1 MKLDVKT
8 CLRAG
13 VTIFLLYLCIHYWP
27 SVARTGRLLLSAA
40 MPLLL
45 GAVMAYLVNILMTF
59 YEHRLFGRAA
69 SGAGLK
75 LKRPLCMALA
85 FATLLIIV
93 VLLLVLVI
101 PELVSCIRVIAAGVP
116 GVVADFTKWCEEQG
130 ILPET
135 IADSLAQ
142 IDWKSRMTDIVKVL
156 TAGVGSAAN
165 AIVNTVTSVVSGFVT
180 FFMALIFSIYLLL
193 GKEKLGRQL
202 QKIMERYLRD
212 GWNKKIRYVVGVVN
226 DCFHRYIVGQCT
238 EAVILGVL
246 CMLGMLLIRL
256 PYATMIGALIG
267 FTALIPVAG
276 AYIGA
281 IVGAFMILTVS
292 PVKALIFLVF
302 IVILQQLEGN
312 LIYPKVVG
320 SSLGLPALW
329 VLAAVTVG
337 GGVLGIP
344 GMLLGVPLSAA
355 VYRLLLLGLA
365 GCGLFGAGKS
375 TTEGRIGDSIRTD
388 FFEFTVNSAYLC
400 SEFEGRAASEGTELL
415 VVDATVKNTFNESIP
430 MSDWDFQ
437 AQWGEDDDDEA
448 YAFPITSDP
457 ETGEE
462 IAAVSE
468 DQLPYE

>member
-27 SVARTGRLLLSAA
+27 SVARTGSLLLSAA

-355 VYRLLLLGLA
+355 VYRL
-365 GCGLFGAGKS
+365 
-375 TTEGRIGDSIRTD
+375 IRND
-388 FFEFTVNSAYLC
+388 VY
-400 SEFEGRAASEGTELL
+400 GTEEK
-415 VVDATVKNTFNESIP
+415 AEKQKAE
-430 MSDWDFQ
+430 
-437 AQWGEDDDDEA
+437 
-448 YAFPITSDP
+448 
-457 ETGEE
+457 
-462 IAAVSE
+462 
-468 DQLPYE
+468 

>member
-13 VTIFLLYLCIHYWP
+13 IAVFVLYLCIHYWP
-27 SVARTGRLLLSAA
+27 AVAGAGSLMISAA
-40 MPLLL
+40 MPLLF

-59 YEHRLFGRAA
+59 YEKRLFMKAKPDVQKKVG
-69 SGAGLK
+69 
-75 LKRPLCMALA
+75 RPLCMVLA
-85 FATLLIIV
+85 FATLLVIV
-93 VLLLVLVI
+93 VFLLVMVI
-101 PELVSCIRVIAAGVP
+101 PELVSCIRVIASGIP
-116 GVVADFTKWCEEQG
+116 GVISEFTKWCEEQG

-142 IDWKSRMTDIVKVL
+142 IDWKNRMTDIMRVL
-156 TAGVGSAAN
+156 TAGVGSAAS
-165 AIVNTVTSVVSGFVT
+165 AIVNTVSSVLSGFVT

-193 GKEKLGRQL
+193 GKEKLGRQFTKL
-202 QKIMERYLRD
+202 AERYLKENVYKRL
-212 GWNKKIRYVVGVVN
+212 WYVVRIVN

-246 CMLGMLLIRL
+246 CMMGMMLIRL

-281 IVGAFMILTVS
+281 IVGAFMILTVA

-344 GMLLGVPLSAA
+344 GMLLGVPLTAA
-355 VYRLLLLGLA
+355 VYRLVRNDVYGI
-365 GCGLFGAGKS
+365 
-375 TTEGRIGDSIRTD
+375 TE
-388 FFEFTVNSAYLC
+388 NS
-400 SEFEGRAASEGTELL
+400 E
-415 VVDATVKNTFNESIP
+415 KNESKEQKP
-430 MSDWDFQ
+430 VEQ
-437 AQWGEDDDDEA
+437 
-448 YAFPITSDP
+448 
-457 ETGEE
+457 
-462 IAAVSE
+462 
-468 DQLPYE
+468 

>member
-355 VYRLLLLGLA
+355 VYRL
-365 GCGLFGAGKS
+365 
-375 TTEGRIGDSIRTD
+375 IRND
-388 FFEFTVNSAYLC
+388 VY
-400 SEFEGRAASEGTELL
+400 GTEEK
-415 VVDATVKNTFNESIP
+415 AEKQKAE
-430 MSDWDFQ
+430 
-437 AQWGEDDDDEA
+437 
-448 YAFPITSDP
+448 
-457 ETGEE
+457 
-462 IAAVSE
+462 
-468 DQLPYE
+468 

>member
-27 SVARTGRLLLSAA
+27 SVARMGSLLLSAA

-238 EAVILGVL
+238 EAVILG
-246 CMLGMLLIRL
+246 MLLIRL

-337 GGVLGIP
+337 GGVVGIP

-355 VYRLLLLGLA
+355 VYRL
-365 GCGLFGAGKS
+365 
-375 TTEGRIGDSIRTD
+375 IRND
-388 FFEFTVNSAYLC
+388 VY
-400 SEFEGRAASEGTELL
+400 GTEEK
-415 VVDATVKNTFNESIP
+415 AEK
-430 MSDWDFQ
+430 Q
-437 AQWGEDDDDEA
+437 EA
-448 YAFPITSDP
+448 
-457 ETGEE
+457 E
-462 IAAVSE
+462 
-468 DQLPYE
+468 

>member
-27 SVARTGRLLLSAA
+27 SVAEMGGLLLSAA

-202 QKIMERYLRD
+202 QKIMERYLKD

-337 GGVLGIP
+337 GGVLGVP

-355 VYRLLLLGLA
+355 VYRLIRNDVYGTVENVEE
-365 GCGLFGAGKS
+365 KS
-375 TTEGRIGDSIRTD
+375 
-388 FFEFTVNSAYLC
+388 
-400 SEFEGRAASEGTELL
+400 
-415 VVDATVKNTFNESIP
+415 
-430 MSDWDFQ
+430 
-437 AQWGEDDDDEA
+437 
-448 YAFPITSDP
+448 P
-457 ETGEE
+457 E
-462 IAAVSE
+462 
-468 DQLPYE
+468 

>member
-27 SVARTGRLLLSAA
+27 SVARMGSLLLSAA

-355 VYRLLLLGLA
+355 VYRL
-365 GCGLFGAGKS
+365 
-375 TTEGRIGDSIRTD
+375 IRND
-388 FFEFTVNSAYLC
+388 VY
-400 SEFEGRAASEGTELL
+400 GTEEK
-415 VVDATVKNTFNESIP
+415 AEK
-430 MSDWDFQ
+430 Q
-437 AQWGEDDDDEA
+437 EA
-448 YAFPITSDP
+448 
-457 ETGEE
+457 E
-462 IAAVSE
+462 
-468 DQLPYE
+468 

>member
-27 SVARTGRLLLSAA
+27 SVARTGSLLLSAA

-212 GWNKKIRYVVGVVN
+212 GWNRKIRYVVGVVN

-337 GGVLGIP
+337 GGVLGVP

-355 VYRLLLLGLA
+355 VYRLIRNDVYGTVENVEE
-365 GCGLFGAGKS
+365 KS
-375 TTEGRIGDSIRTD
+375 
-388 FFEFTVNSAYLC
+388 
-400 SEFEGRAASEGTELL
+400 
-415 VVDATVKNTFNESIP
+415 
-430 MSDWDFQ
+430 
-437 AQWGEDDDDEA
+437 
-448 YAFPITSDP
+448 P
-457 ETGEE
+457 E
-462 IAAVSE
+462 
-468 DQLPYE
+468 

>member
-27 SVARTGRLLLSAA
+27 SVAEMGSLLLSAA

-337 GGVLGIP
+337 GGVLGVP

-355 VYRLLLLGLA
+355 VYRL
-365 GCGLFGAGKS
+365 
-375 TTEGRIGDSIRTD
+375 IRND
-388 FFEFTVNSAYLC
+388 VY
-400 SEFEGRAASEGTELL
+400 GTEEK
-415 VVDATVKNTFNESIP
+415 AEK
-430 MSDWDFQ
+430 Q
-437 AQWGEDDDDEA
+437 EA
-448 YAFPITSDP
+448 
-457 ETGEE
+457 E
-462 IAAVSE
+462 
-468 DQLPYE
+468 

>member
-27 SVARTGRLLLSAA
+27 SVARTGSLLLSAA

-226 DCFHRYIVGQCT
+226 ECFHRYIVGQCT

-355 VYRLLLLGLA
+355 VYRL
-365 GCGLFGAGKS
+365 
-375 TTEGRIGDSIRTD
+375 IRND
-388 FFEFTVNSAYLC
+388 VY
-400 SEFEGRAASEGTELL
+400 GTEEK
-415 VVDATVKNTFNESIP
+415 AEK
-430 MSDWDFQ
+430 Q
-437 AQWGEDDDDEA
+437 EA
-448 YAFPITSDP
+448 
-457 ETGEE
+457 E
-462 IAAVSE
+462 
-468 DQLPYE
+468 

>member
-27 SVARTGRLLLSAA
+27 SVARTGSLLLSAA

-355 VYRLLLLGLA
+355 VYRL
-365 GCGLFGAGKS
+365 
-375 TTEGRIGDSIRTD
+375 IRND
-388 FFEFTVNSAYLC
+388 VY
-400 SEFEGRAASEGTELL
+400 GTEEK
-415 VVDATVKNTFNESIP
+415 AEK
-430 MSDWDFQ
+430 Q
-437 AQWGEDDDDEA
+437 EA
-448 YAFPITSDP
+448 
-457 ETGEE
+457 E
-462 IAAVSE
+462 
-468 DQLPYE
+468 

>member
-355 VYRLLLLGLA
+355 VYRL
-365 GCGLFGAGKS
+365 
-375 TTEGRIGDSIRTD
+375 IRND
-388 FFEFTVNSAYLC
+388 VY
-400 SEFEGRAASEGTELL
+400 GTEEK
-415 VVDATVKNTFNESIP
+415 AEK
-430 MSDWDFQ
+430 Q
-437 AQWGEDDDDEA
+437 EA
-448 YAFPITSDP
+448 
-457 ETGEE
+457 E
-462 IAAVSE
+462 
-468 DQLPYE
+468 

>member
-27 SVARTGRLLLSAA
+27 SVARMGSLLLSAA

-226 DCFHRYIVGQCT
+226 ECFHRYIVGQCT

-337 GGVLGIP
+337 GGVLGVP

-355 VYRLLLLGLA
+355 VYRL
-365 GCGLFGAGKS
+365 
-375 TTEGRIGDSIRTD
+375 IRND
-388 FFEFTVNSAYLC
+388 VY
-400 SEFEGRAASEGTELL
+400 GTEEK
-415 VVDATVKNTFNESIP
+415 AEK
-430 MSDWDFQ
+430 Q
-437 AQWGEDDDDEA
+437 EA
-448 YAFPITSDP
+448 
-457 ETGEE
+457 E
-462 IAAVSE
+462 
-468 DQLPYE
+468 

>member
-27 SVARTGRLLLSAA
+27 SVARTGSLLLSAA

-355 VYRLLLLGLA
+355 VYRLIRNDVYGTVENVEE
-365 GCGLFGAGKS
+365 KS
-375 TTEGRIGDSIRTD
+375 
-388 FFEFTVNSAYLC
+388 
-400 SEFEGRAASEGTELL
+400 
-415 VVDATVKNTFNESIP
+415 
-430 MSDWDFQ
+430 
-437 AQWGEDDDDEA
+437 
-448 YAFPITSDP
+448 P
-457 ETGEE
+457 E
-462 IAAVSE
+462 
-468 DQLPYE
+468 

>member
-292 PVKALIFLVF
+292 PVKALIFLVTF
-302 IVILQQLEGN
+302 LVLQQLEGN

-355 VYRLLLLGLA
+355 VYRL
-365 GCGLFGAGKS
+365 
-375 TTEGRIGDSIRTD
+375 IRND
-388 FFEFTVNSAYLC
+388 VY
-400 SEFEGRAASEGTELL
+400 GTEEK
-415 VVDATVKNTFNESIP
+415 AEKQKAE
-430 MSDWDFQ
+430 
-437 AQWGEDDDDEA
+437 
-448 YAFPITSDP
+448 
-457 ETGEE
+457 
-462 IAAVSE
+462 
-468 DQLPYE
+468 

>member
-27 SVARTGRLLLSAA
+27 SVARTGSLLLSAA

-101 PELVSCIRVIAAGVP
+101 PELISCIRVIAAGVP

-212 GWNKKIRYVVGVVN
+212 GWNRKIRYVVGVVN

-337 GGVLGIP
+337 GGVLGVP

-355 VYRLLLLGLA
+355 VYRLIRNDVYGTVENVEE
-365 GCGLFGAGKS
+365 KS
-375 TTEGRIGDSIRTD
+375 
-388 FFEFTVNSAYLC
+388 
-400 SEFEGRAASEGTELL
+400 
-415 VVDATVKNTFNESIP
+415 
-430 MSDWDFQ
+430 
-437 AQWGEDDDDEA
+437 
-448 YAFPITSDP
+448 P
-457 ETGEE
+457 E
-462 IAAVSE
+462 
-468 DQLPYE
+468 

>member
-1 MKLDVKT
+1 MDDRKGKGERMKLDVKT

-27 SVARTGRLLLSAA
+27 SVARMGSLLLSAA

-355 VYRLLLLGLA
+355 VYRL
-365 GCGLFGAGKS
+365 
-375 TTEGRIGDSIRTD
+375 IRND
-388 FFEFTVNSAYLC
+388 VY
-400 SEFEGRAASEGTELL
+400 GTEEK
-415 VVDATVKNTFNESIP
+415 AEK
-430 MSDWDFQ
+430 Q
-437 AQWGEDDDDEA
+437 EA
-448 YAFPITSDP
+448 
-457 ETGEE
+457 E
-462 IAAVSE
+462 
-468 DQLPYE
+468 

>member
-246 CMLGMLLIRL
+246 CILGMLLIRL

-355 VYRLLLLGLA
+355 VYRL
-365 GCGLFGAGKS
+365 
-375 TTEGRIGDSIRTD
+375 IRND
-388 FFEFTVNSAYLC
+388 VY
-400 SEFEGRAASEGTELL
+400 GTEEK
-415 VVDATVKNTFNESIP
+415 AEK
-430 MSDWDFQ
+430 Q
-437 AQWGEDDDDEA
+437 EA
-448 YAFPITSDP
+448 
-457 ETGEE
+457 E
-462 IAAVSE
+462 
-468 DQLPYE
+468 

>member
-1 MKLDVKT
+1 M
-8 CLRAG
+8 
-13 VTIFLLYLCIHYWP
+13 I
-27 SVARTGRLLLSAA
+27 
-40 MPLLL
+40 
-45 GAVMAYLVNILMTF
+45 
-59 YEHRLFGRAA
+59 
-69 SGAGLK
+69 
-75 LKRPLCMALA
+75 LA
-85 FATLLIIV
+85 FATLIIIV
-93 VLLLVLVI
+93 VLLMVLVI
-101 PELVSCIRVIAAGVP
+101 PELVSCIRVIASGVP
-116 GVVADFTKWCEEQG
+116 GVVADFSRWCEQQG

-142 IDWKSRMTDIVKVL
+142 IDWKSRMSDIVKVL

-165 AIVNTVTSVVSGFVT
+165 VIVSTVSSVVSGFVT

-193 GKEKLGRQL
+193 GKEKLGGQFTQVAR
-202 QKIMERYLRD
+202 RYMKESVY
-212 GWNKKIRYVVGVVN
+212 KKVWYVIRIVN

-246 CMLGMLLIRL
+246 CILGMLLIRL

-281 IVGAFMILTVS
+281 IVGAFMILTVA

-320 SSLGLPALW
+320 SSLGLPAIW

-355 VYRLLLLGLA
+355 LYRLIRNDVYQISDEIPDEKVE
-365 GCGLFGAGKS
+365 KS
-375 TTEGRIGDSIRTD
+375 
-388 FFEFTVNSAYLC
+388 
-400 SEFEGRAASEGTELL
+400 
-415 VVDATVKNTFNESIP
+415 
-430 MSDWDFQ
+430 
-437 AQWGEDDDDEA
+437 
-448 YAFPITSDP
+448 
-457 ETGEE
+457 
-462 IAAVSE
+462 
-468 DQLPYE
+468 

>member
-27 SVARTGRLLLSAA
+27 SVARTGSLLLSAA

-142 IDWKSRMTDIVKVL
+142 IDWKSRMTDIVRVL

-202 QKIMERYLRD
+202 QKIMERYLKD

-337 GGVLGIP
+337 GGVLGVP

-355 VYRLLLLGLA
+355 VYRL
-365 GCGLFGAGKS
+365 
-375 TTEGRIGDSIRTD
+375 IRND
-388 FFEFTVNSAYLC
+388 VY
-400 SEFEGRAASEGTELL
+400 GTEEK
-415 VVDATVKNTFNESIP
+415 AEK
-430 MSDWDFQ
+430 Q
-437 AQWGEDDDDEA
+437 EA
-448 YAFPITSDP
+448 
-457 ETGEE
+457 E
-462 IAAVSE
+462 
-468 DQLPYE
+468 

>member
-27 SVARTGRLLLSAA
+27 SVARMGSLLLSAA

-355 VYRLLLLGLA
+355 VYRL
-365 GCGLFGAGKS
+365 
-375 TTEGRIGDSIRTD
+375 IRND
-388 FFEFTVNSAYLC
+388 VY
-400 SEFEGRAASEGTELL
+400 GTEEK
-415 VVDATVKNTFNESIP
+415 AEKQKAE
-430 MSDWDFQ
+430 
-437 AQWGEDDDDEA
+437 
-448 YAFPITSDP
+448 
-457 ETGEE
+457 
-462 IAAVSE
+462 
-468 DQLPYE
+468 

>member
-27 SVARTGRLLLSAA
+27 SVARMGSLLLSAA

-101 PELVSCIRVIAAGVP
+101 PELVSCICVIAAGVP

-355 VYRLLLLGLA
+355 VYRL
-365 GCGLFGAGKS
+365 
-375 TTEGRIGDSIRTD
+375 IRND
-388 FFEFTVNSAYLC
+388 VY
-400 SEFEGRAASEGTELL
+400 GTEEK
-415 VVDATVKNTFNESIP
+415 AEK
-430 MSDWDFQ
+430 Q
-437 AQWGEDDDDEA
+437 EA
-448 YAFPITSDP
+448 
-457 ETGEE
+457 E
-462 IAAVSE
+462 
-468 DQLPYE
+468 

>member
-27 SVARTGRLLLSAA
+27 SVARTGSLLLSAA

-281 IVGAFMILTVS
+281 IVGAFMILTVA

-355 VYRLLLLGLA
+355 VYRL
-365 GCGLFGAGKS
+365 
-375 TTEGRIGDSIRTD
+375 IRND
-388 FFEFTVNSAYLC
+388 VY
-400 SEFEGRAASEGTELL
+400 GTEEK
-415 VVDATVKNTFNESIP
+415 AEKQKAE
-430 MSDWDFQ
+430 
-437 AQWGEDDDDEA
+437 
-448 YAFPITSDP
+448 
-457 ETGEE
+457 
-462 IAAVSE
+462 
-468 DQLPYE
+468 

>member
-27 SVARTGRLLLSAA
+27 SVARTGSLLLSAA

-202 QKIMERYLRD
+202 QKIMGRYLRD
-212 GWNKKIRYVVGVVN
+212 GWNRKIRYVVGVVN

-337 GGVLGIP
+337 GGVLGVP

-355 VYRLLLLGLA
+355 VYRLIRNDVYGTVENVEE
-365 GCGLFGAGKS
+365 KS
-375 TTEGRIGDSIRTD
+375 
-388 FFEFTVNSAYLC
+388 
-400 SEFEGRAASEGTELL
+400 
-415 VVDATVKNTFNESIP
+415 
-430 MSDWDFQ
+430 
-437 AQWGEDDDDEA
+437 
-448 YAFPITSDP
+448 P
-457 ETGEE
+457 E
-462 IAAVSE
+462 
-468 DQLPYE
+468 

>member
-27 SVARTGRLLLSAA
+27 SVARMGSLLLSAA

-202 QKIMERYLRD
+202 QKIMERYLKD

-337 GGVLGIP
+337 GGVLGVP

-355 VYRLLLLGLA
+355 VYRL
-365 GCGLFGAGKS
+365 
-375 TTEGRIGDSIRTD
+375 IRND
-388 FFEFTVNSAYLC
+388 VY
-400 SEFEGRAASEGTELL
+400 GTEEK
-415 VVDATVKNTFNESIP
+415 AEK
-430 MSDWDFQ
+430 Q
-437 AQWGEDDDDEA
+437 EA
-448 YAFPITSDP
+448 
-457 ETGEE
+457 E
-462 IAAVSE
+462 
-468 DQLPYE
+468 

>member
-27 SVARTGRLLLSAA
+27 SVARTGSLLLSAA

-212 GWNKKIRYVVGVVN
+212 GWNRKIRYVVGVVN

-337 GGVLGIP
+337 GGVLGVP

-355 VYRLLLLGLA
+355 VYRL
-365 GCGLFGAGKS
+365 
-375 TTEGRIGDSIRTD
+375 IRND
-388 FFEFTVNSAYLC
+388 VYGTVEKA
-400 SEFEGRAASEGTELL
+400 E
-415 VVDATVKNTFNESIP
+415 K
-430 MSDWDFQ
+430 Q
-437 AQWGEDDDDEA
+437 EA
-448 YAFPITSDP
+448 
-457 ETGEE
+457 E
-462 IAAVSE
+462 
-468 DQLPYE
+468 

>member
-27 SVARTGRLLLSAA
+27 SVARMGSLLLSAA

-202 QKIMERYLRD
+202 QKIMERYLKD

-355 VYRLLLLGLA
+355 VYRL
-365 GCGLFGAGKS
+365 
-375 TTEGRIGDSIRTD
+375 IRND
-388 FFEFTVNSAYLC
+388 VY
-400 SEFEGRAASEGTELL
+400 GTEEK
-415 VVDATVKNTFNESIP
+415 AEKQKAE
-430 MSDWDFQ
+430 
-437 AQWGEDDDDEA
+437 
-448 YAFPITSDP
+448 
-457 ETGEE
+457 
-462 IAAVSE
+462 
-468 DQLPYE
+468 